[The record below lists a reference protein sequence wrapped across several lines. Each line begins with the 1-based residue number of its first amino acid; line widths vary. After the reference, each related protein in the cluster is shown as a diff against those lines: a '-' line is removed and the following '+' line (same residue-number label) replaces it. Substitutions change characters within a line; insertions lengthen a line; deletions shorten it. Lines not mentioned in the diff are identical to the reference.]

1 MKGLDPVFRKIVCG
15 VTQDKG
21 QRQK

>member
-1 MKGLDPVFRKIVCG
+1 MTELDPVFRKIMCE

-21 QRQK
+21 